1 MIFGYKRWHFF
12 KNRNSK
18 FKKFHIWLKYKRF
31 QHVWPRF
38 PKTSKKKFFRKNFFG
53 QKLNFLAHSGGWIG
67 RKIIFLIYF
76 QSLCIEIVW
85 FLGDKCFFNGKF

>member
-1 MIFGYKRWHFF
+1 MSKYVKIYQKLI
-12 KNRNSK
+12 KNIEK
-18 FKKFHIWLKYKRF
+18 M
-31 QHVWPRF
+31 
-38 PKTSKKKFFRKNFFG
+38 FFRKKFIG

-85 FLGDKCFFNGKF
+85 FLGDKCFFNGKVYL